1 MYPWGL
7 RPAIQQT
14 TIQNVQI
21 PESSKEQ
28 NLSFLQAGNYL
39 QSIYIILINNYLH
52 NDSIYMV
59 LGTIGNPEMI

>member
-1 MYPWGL
+1 MGS
-7 RPAIQQT
+7 ASGDST
-14 TIQNVQI
+14 NHDTKCSKKQI

-39 QSIYIILINNYLH
+39 QSIYIIFINNYLH